1 MGKKN
6 DELAWYLNR
15 PSVLA
20 DFFNG
25 SLYEGRQ
32 AILPEELA
40 EMQKTYEES
49 LQSRYGK
56 KRKVRRER
64 DVGKLLCRRGHFVLL
79 AVENQDK
86 PNLGMPLRNAEYD
99 VTEYARQLRRIKR
112 RNEAKKDW
120 ADGVEYLSGVKRTDR
135 LIPVITV
142 VLYHGQEN
150 WNAPGRLQEL
160 LDMEGMDEILKSL
173 LMDYRLRV
181 INLTELREENF
192 TTGLRELIGMMKRRN
207 SKVAMQ
213 EYFRENEERF
223 RNMDDETYDL
233 ICTMINHRNLLKEKE
248 KCRNKGKEGVDMCKA
263 IDDMILEGKM
273 EGKMEGKREGILIG
287 EKRGEKKGEKKG
299 EKVGEEKLSRLIA
312 QLLKE
317 DRLADIYKVTG
328 SVQARRRLYREYGI

>member
-32 AILPEELA
+32 AILSEELA

-86 PNLGMPLRNAEYD
+86 PNLCMPLRNAEYD
-99 VTEYARQLRRIKR
+99 VTEYVRQLRRIKR

-135 LIPVITV
+135 LIPAITV
-142 VLYHGQEN
+142 VLYHGQAS

-160 LDMEGMDEILKSL
+160 LDTDGMDEVLHSL
-173 LMDYRLRV
+173 LMDYRLHI
-181 INLTELREENF
+181 INLTELKEENF
-192 TTGLRELIGMMKRRN
+192 KTGLRELIGMMKRRD
-207 SKVAMQ
+207 SKEALQ
-213 EYFRENEERF
+213 AYCRENEDRF

-233 ICTMINHRNLLKEKE
+233 ICTMINHKTLAKKKER
-248 KCRNKGKEGVDMCKA
+248 CRNKERRGVDMCKA
-263 IDDMILEGKM
+263 IDEMVLDGKREGK
-273 EGKMEGKREGILIG
+273 EEGKRQGILIG
-287 EKRGEKKGEKKG
+287 EKRGEKA
-299 EKVGEEKLSRLIA
+299 GEEKLSRLIA
-312 QLLKE
+312 QLLSE
-317 DRLADIYKVTG
+317 NRLADISKVTG